1 MSRPAV
7 PALFIAW
14 LLAGCTGLQV
24 QQPVE
29 LLDDRTGITVAAL
42 ARAVE
47 LTPHDLIPVGRRP
60 AFAYLGPVEWNRMG
74 SFTQGLWL
82 HLAPGQDQ
90 PLADLHNEATL
101 ELTLDDGPLG
111 LHPATPPA
119 LGREPYQPAVPWGQ
133 TGYFSLTVHD
143 LRRLAASSRLTL
155 RCNAADGSRL
165 TFTNSADPRP
175 ALQAYLQSRRLT
187 GD

>member
-1 MSRPAV
+1 M
-7 PALFIAW
+7 
-14 LLAGCTGLQV
+14 QV

-42 ARAVE
+42 RRPIE
-47 LTPHDLIPVGRRP
+47 LTQREVVAVGRRP
-60 AFAYLGPVEWNRMG
+60 SFAYLGPVEWNRMG

-90 PLADLHNEATL
+90 PLADMRDGATL
-101 ELTLDDGPLG
+101 ELDLDDGLLP
-111 LHPATPPA
+111 LHPAAAPT

-133 TGYFSLTVHD
+133 TGYFSLSVHD
-143 LRRLAASSRLTL
+143 LRRLAASARLTL
-155 RCNAADGSRL
+155 RCNAADGSRVS
-165 TFTNSADPRP
+165 FTNAADARP
-175 ALQAYLQSRRLT
+175 ELQAYVQSRALT